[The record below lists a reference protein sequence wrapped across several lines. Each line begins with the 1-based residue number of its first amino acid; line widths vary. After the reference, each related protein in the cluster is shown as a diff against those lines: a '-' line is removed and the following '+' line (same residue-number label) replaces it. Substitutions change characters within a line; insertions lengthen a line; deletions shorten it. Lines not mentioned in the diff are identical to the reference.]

1 MSGGATY
8 WVDGYNVI
16 LRLALGEGRSL
27 EERRGELIA
36 RVGALGKP
44 AWIAFDSRERV
55 HGVAVSAPRR
65 VRVAFATG
73 GRSADDLILEK
84 VRTAKDLNG
93 VVVVSDDREVASR
106 CQFMGARTMGT
117 AEFGRMLKPATAAE
131 TRPDRK
137 LTPNEVNDWM
147 KWFGE
152 NAKRNPNQGGT

>member
-8 WVDGYNVI
+8 WIDGYNVL
-16 LRLALGEGRSL
+16 LRLKLGEGRSL

-44 AWIAFDSRERV
+44 AWIAFDSRESV
-55 HGVAVSAPRR
+55 HGVEPSAPRR
-65 VRVAFATG
+65 VRVAFARA

-84 VRTAKDLNG
+84 VRLAKDLAG

-117 AEFGRMLKPATAAE
+117 AEFGRMLKPAPAPDA
-131 TRPDRK
+131 RPDRK
-137 LTPNEVNDWM
+137 LTPNEVKDWM
-147 KWFGE
+147 RWFGE
-152 NAKRNPNQGGT
+152 NRKGQENK

>member
-1 MSGGATY
+1 VSGGATY
-8 WVDGYNVI
+8 WIDGYNVL
-16 LRLALGEGRSL
+16 LRLGLGEGRSL
-27 EERRGELIA
+27 EERRSELIA

-55 HGVAVSAPRR
+55 HGVAVTSPRR
-65 VRVAFATG
+65 VRVAFATA

-93 VVVVSDDREVASR
+93 VVVVSDDREIASR

-117 AEFGRMLKPATAAE
+117 AEFGRMLKPTTVAE

-137 LTPNEVNDWM
+137 LTPNEVSDWM
-147 KWFGE
+147 RWFD
-152 NAKRNPNQGGT
+152 KHPKSTPDQ